1 MYDILM
7 PYTVFL
13 LLGELLA
20 VGCYFLG
27 VLLFR
32 ALEELWSAHKKKKG
46 R

>member
-1 MYDILM
+1 MSDILM

-13 LLGELLA
+13 LLGELLL

-27 VLLFR
+27 CFLYR
-32 ALEELWSAHKKKKG
+32 AVEELWREHKKNKD

>member
-1 MYDILM
+1 MMDILF

-13 LLGELLA
+13 LLGELLL

-27 VLLFR
+27 CFLYS
-32 ALEELWSAHKKKKG
+32 ALEELWRERKKKKG